1 MSEGVVQFEHVSKRY
16 ADQMALNDVSWEIP
30 RGTIFALLGEN
41 GAGKTT
47 ARCASCSG
55 LAEPSARHVKVLGF
69 NPLIDGLAVRRLVG
83 YLPEQPALYD
93 WMTVGE
99 LGWFA
104 SGFYEG
110 PIFLENYRRLAGE
123 LNLPWHK
130 KLKALSKGT
139 RAKAALA
146 LALAQDPELLVLDE
160 PTSGLDL
167 LVRHEILDRMVDLA
181 AKGKTVLLSSHQ
193 VAEVERVADTVAIIH
208 HGRLAALAP
217 LDQLKDETQELL
229 LTVRNGASTP
239 PIVAGEMLRSRQ
251 HARQWQIL
259 VRGCS
264 PDQLERLRHDA
275 TVTEVEVRR
284 PGLEEIVAGYL
295 RSKPADAAPGAEAT
309 ENRP

>member
-1 MSEGVVQFEHVSKRY
+1 MSEAVVQFEHVTKRF
-16 ADQMALNDVSWEIP
+16 AEQTALDDVSWEIP

-47 ARCASCSG
+47 ALRILLGLLEPTSG
-55 LAEPSARHVKVLGF
+55 KAKVLGYD
-69 NPLIDGLAVRRLVG
+69 PLTDGMAVRRLVG

-110 PIFLENYRRLAGE
+110 SIFLENYRRLAGE
-123 LNLPWHK
+123 LDLPWQK
-130 KLKALSKGT
+130 RLKTLSKGT

-181 AKGKTVLLSSHQ
+181 AKGRTVLLSSHQ
-193 VAEVERVADTVAIIH
+193 VAEVERIADTVAIIH
-208 HGRLAALAP
+208 RGRLVVLAP
-217 LDQLKDETQELL
+217 LEELKQQTQELV
-229 LTVRNGASTP
+229 LTLNNGAVP
-239 PIVAGEMLRSRQ
+239 PTIAGEMLRSRQ

-259 VRGCS
+259 VRGC
-264 PDQLERLRHDA
+264 PAEQVERLRHDA
-275 TVTEVEVRR
+275 AISEVQVRR

-295 RSKPADAAPGAEAT
+295 RSDPTGVGSAPDKMES
-309 ENRP
+309 RP

>member
-1 MSEGVVQFEHVSKRY
+1 MSEAVVQFEHVTKRFGLQ
-16 ADQMALNDVSWEIP
+16 AALDDVSWEIP
-30 RGTIFALLGEN
+30 AGTIFALLGEN

-47 ARCASCSG
+47 ALRILLG
-55 LAEPSARHVKVLGF
+55 LLEPSAGGVRVLGF
-69 NPLIDGLAVRRLVG
+69 DPQADGLAVRRRVG

-104 SGFYEG
+104 SGFYDG
-110 PIFLENYRRLAGE
+110 PTFVENYRRLAGE
-123 LNLPWHK
+123 LDVPWEK
-130 KLKALSKGT
+130 RLKSLSKGT

-193 VAEVERVADTVAIIH
+193 VAEVERIADTVAIIH
-208 HGRLAALAP
+208 HGRLVVLAP
-217 LDQLKDETQELL
+217 LEQLKEQTHELVITL
-229 LTVRNGASTP
+229 NNGAVP
-239 PIVAGEMLRSRQ
+239 PAIAGEMLRSRQ

-259 VRGCS
+259 VRGC
-264 PDQLERLRHDA
+264 PPAELDRLRHDA
-275 TVTEVEVRR
+275 AIAGVEVRR

-295 RSKPADAAPGAEAT
+295 RSEPADAQPHADAGEKQP
-309 ENRP
+309 